1 MAGGKWMG
9 WWGHLGAPKQRGIA
23 VYSLSPFEQRAFAG
37 AFHQAVFNTFRR
49 VSGQVFYIAIP
60 FGAAYGIYSWGKEDH
75 LQAAPINSDKN
86 HPQRIKAQ
94 AVPYIPP
101 PNNIPPDEWGNRILD
116 FSSVGYRNGHVPLPQ
131 LPVQEILK
139 PSGNPKIDDRK
150 RIQDALDR
158 VGALP
163 LRPYILRDNHTVI
176 CARGAV
182 LLRAGT
188 YRIKGSLIL
197 NKQGV
202 VLRGEGTDPLNGGTV
217 LIATGRFVHEFIH
230 MNGMMDSD
238 AGKPNSKQDPKK
250 SPDIP
255 RNRYIGKG
263 EAIPVADEKIPVGTT
278 RVPVKNI
285 IPFTVGDEIVVDR
298 AATQAWIDLI
308 GMSRIPERPDNIST
322 TKQWPPDQFDLKY
335 VRKIV
340 AIEQRSPEDV
350 AAFVGRGVVVDG
362 SKSDDTPG
370 PIIGDLGQNLTIST
384 TAKAS
389 TKPKKK
395 LPSDDSLLD
404 ELFGNKDDRS
414 FFLDTPPGPYMGD
427 EGMVMIKSAINET
440 MMTAGLYMPEPAL
453 GTLDKKGQWKPTA
466 KDDPSWIPGYLILE
480 SPLAMDMDPIY
491 GSGRVYLFERQYP
504 IPTDIGVENL
514 VLLSEYNNTKTPAKD
529 GRMVRQ
535 DERHA
540 WYAIMLDNCEH
551 CWVSDVR
558 THFFVSGIKVNR
570 WSIHITVQ
578 DMEVMDPVS
587 EPTTGGRRYP
597 YVLQGQF
604 GLVKRCYARDARHDF
619 MTAAKTAG
627 PNVFVDSMG
636 SQANN
641 DAGPHDRWAS
651 GILYD
656 NIRTS
661 ALNVR
666 NRSWM
671 GSGQGWSGV
680 YHVIYHCTATNPTNF
695 ESPPRGTN
703 WVIGIKSKGSR
714 SNTPSPEKNATF
726 LDEDAFNEE
735 PRSLYWA
742 QLVKRVGGT
751 DEDAERIEGY
761 VGVAGRN
768 TYPPS
773 SRRLKRTM
781 LDINSIIGQQHN
793 TQSLKMLMN
802 RF

>member
-1 MAGGKWMG
+1 MAGGPWMG
-9 WWGHLGAPKQRGIA
+9 WWGHLGAAKQRGI
-23 VYSLSPFEQRAFAG
+23 VIYSLSPYEQRAFAG
-37 AFHQAVFNTFRR
+37 ALHQAVFNTFRR
-49 VSGQVFYIAIP
+49 VTGQAFYITVP
-60 FGAAYGIYSWGKEDH
+60 FGLAYGVYSWGKENH
-75 LQAAPINSDKN
+75 LQAAPVSNDKY

-101 PNNIPPDEWGNRILD
+101 PNNIPPDEWGNRIPD
-116 FSSVGYRNGHVPLPQ
+116 FSFVGYRNGNVPLPQ
-131 LPVQEILK
+131 LPVKEILK
-139 PSGNPKIDDRK
+139 PSGNPKADDRK
-150 RIQDALDR
+150 RIQEALDR
-158 VGALP
+158 VGSLP
-163 LRPYILRDNHTVI
+163 LRPYILRDSHTI
-176 CARGAV
+176 IYARGAV
-182 LLRAGT
+182 LLQAGT
-188 YRIKGSLIL
+188 YRIRGSLIL

-202 VLRGEGTDPLNGGTV
+202 VLRGEGTDPFKDGTV
-217 LIATGRFVHEFIH
+217 LVATGKFVHEFIH

-238 AGKPNSKQDPKK
+238 KGKPSSKQDPRT

-255 RNRYIGKG
+255 RNKYIRKG
-263 EAIPVADEKIPVGTT
+263 ESTPVADEKIPVGTT

-285 IPFTVGDEIVVDR
+285 KPFAVGDEVVVDR

-308 GMSRIPERPDNIST
+308 GMSRIPERPDNRSE
-322 TKQWPPDQFDLKY
+322 TKQWPPDQFSLQY
-335 VRKIV
+335 VRKII

-350 AAFVGRGVVVDG
+350 AAYVGRGVVVEG
-362 SKSDDTPG
+362 SNQDNTPG
-370 PIIGDLGQNLTIST
+370 PIIGDLDEDITIST
-384 TAKAS
+384 ATKAS
-389 TKPKKK
+389 TTPKMR
-395 LPSDDSLLD
+395 LSDDSLLD
-404 ELFGNKDDRS
+404 ELFKNKDDNS
-414 FFLDTPPGPYMGD
+414 FFWDTPPGPYMGD
-427 EGMVMIKSAINET
+427 EEMVAIKSAINET
-440 MMTAGLYMPEPAL
+440 MTILGVKMPEPAL
-453 GTLDKKGQWKPTA
+453 GTLDKHGQWIPTA
-466 KDDPSWIPGYLILE
+466 EDDPSWTPGYLILE

-491 GSGRVYLFERQYP
+491 GNGSVYRFERQTP
-504 IPTDIGVENL
+504 IPTDVGVENL
-514 VLLSEYNNTKTPAKD
+514 VLISEHDDTKTRAKD

-535 DERHA
+535 DELHA

-570 WSIHITVQ
+570 WSIHTTVQ

-604 GLVKRCYARDARHDF
+604 GLVKRCYAKDARHDF

-627 PNVFVDSMG
+627 PNVFVDSVG

-680 YHVIYHCTATNPTNF
+680 YHVVYHCTATNPTYF

-703 WVIGIKSKGSR
+703 WVIGMKSKRIGSK
-714 SNTPSPEKNATF
+714 TPSPEKNATF
-726 LDEDAFNEE
+726 LDEDALSEE

-751 DEDAERIEGY
+751 NKDAETIEEY

-768 TYPPS
+768 KYPPS

-781 LDINSIIGQQHN
+781 LDNDSMISQRHN
-793 TQSLKMLMN
+793 IQSLRRLMS